1 MKNTHTFIVHFWLK
15 KKSIR
20 KDGIKEMID
29 FATEVTTTDPTA
41 STKIFGTRDL
51 LTKSAKENYNLGNFY
66 VMRAIAAQNGLYSNS
81 AQEATYPSKYASL
94 YGSCS
99 SAPSFVVSLPS
110 VLTSRLT
117 TLRLTNGSK
126 RYPCP

>member
-66 VMRAIAAQNGLYSNS
+66 VMRAIAA
-81 AQEATYPSKYASL
+81 
-94 YGSCS
+94 
-99 SAPSFVVSLPS
+99 
-110 VLTSRLT
+110 
-117 TLRLTNGSK
+117 
-126 RYPCP
+126 